1 MSKHLADYG
10 SAPVNF
16 VRGNGSY
23 LFDRKGRKFL
33 DFQTGWCVGTVGWKN
48 REMAEA
54 ISAQAR
60 EGLHLPPWFRL
71 ERHEKFASRLI
82 ELAPGKL
89 NRVFRACSGSEAVE
103 FAIKAARA
111 ATKKSVIVTINGV
124 YHGHTY
130 GAGSV
135 GNAFGNVLAPCDGF
149 AKVRMPK
156 SAKQEAETLREIEDL
171 FARGDVAAFLSE
183 PVWTNAGCFI
193 PSPTFYPA
201 VQSLC
206 RRYGVLLAMDEV
218 ATCMGRCG
226 KLFGS
231 ELWGIEPDILCLG
244 KSFTGGYATM
254 AATMVTESVFKKA
267 RGIPSHPTFGWAF
280 QDLAAVEKN
289 VEIIVRDNLAENAAE
304 VGAYLLDLLK
314 PLESL
319 KKVKA
324 VRGIGMTLAIE
335 FRLPIVV
342 LIAAK
347 CYRAGLVVEFTDLKT
362 LFLSPML
369 NLTKSDAR
377 KGAEIIQKACGMANL
392 SD

>member
-10 SAPVNF
+10 SAPVDF

-23 LFDRKGRKFL
+23 IFDKSGKKFL

-48 REMAEA
+48 AEMAEA

-60 EGLHLPPWFRL
+60 EGFHEPPWFRV
-71 ERHEKFASRLI
+71 ERHERFASRLV

-111 ATKKSVIVTINGV
+111 ATKKPTIVTIDGV

-130 GAGSV
+130 AAASV
-135 GNAFGNVLAPCDGF
+135 GNAFGMVLAPCDGF

-156 SAKQEAETLREIEDL
+156 NQKQEIATLREIETL
-171 FARGDVAAFLSE
+171 FMRGDVAAFLSE

-193 PSPTFYPA
+193 PSPSFYPA
-201 VQSLC
+201 IQTLC
-206 RRYGVLLAMDEV
+206 RQYDVLLAMDEV

-226 KLFGS
+226 KMFAS
-231 ELWGIEPDILCLG
+231 ELWGIEPDIVAVG
-244 KSFTGGYATM
+244 KSLTGGYATM
-254 AATMVTESVFKKA
+254 AATLVTESVFKNA

-289 VEIIVRDNLAENAAE
+289 VEIIARDDLAGNAAT
-304 VGAYLLDLLK
+304 VGAHLLDLLK
-314 PLESL
+314 PLETL
-319 KKVKA
+319 NKVKA
-324 VRGIGMTLAIE
+324 VRGVGMVLAVE
-335 FRLPIVV
+335 FRLPIAV

-347 CYRAGLVVEFTDLKT
+347 CYRLGLVVEFTDAKT

-369 NLTKSDAR
+369 NLTKSNAR
-377 KGAEIIQKACGMANL
+377 KGAEIIRAACGL
-392 SD
+392 K

>member
-1 MSKHLADYG
+1 MGKHLADYG
-10 SAPVNF
+10 SAPVDF

-23 LFDRKGRKFL
+23 LYDKNGKKYL

-48 REMAEA
+48 KEMAEA

-60 EGLHLPPWFRL
+60 EGFHEPPWFRV

-111 ATKKSVIVTINGV
+111 ATKKTTIVTIDGV

-135 GNAFGNVLAPCDGF
+135 GNGFGTTLAPCDGF
-149 AKVRMPK
+149 AKVPMPK
-156 SAKQEAETLREIEDL
+156 NEKREIETLREIEAL
-171 FARGDVAAFLSE
+171 FAQGDVAAFLSE

-193 PSPTFYPA
+193 PSPNFYPS
-201 VQSLC
+201 VESLC
-206 RRYGVLLAMDEV
+206 RAYGVLLAMDEV

-226 KLFGS
+226 RLFGS
-231 ELWGIEPDILCLG
+231 ELWGIRPDIIALG

-254 AATMVTESVFKKA
+254 AATMVTEHVFQRA

-289 VEIIVRDNLAENAAE
+289 VEIIVRDNLAQNAAD

-319 KKVKA
+319 KKVRE
-324 VRGIGMTLAIE
+324 VRGVGMVLAVE
-335 FRLPIVV
+335 FRIPVAV
-342 LIAAK
+342 LVAAR
-347 CYRAGLVVEFTDLKT
+347 CYRAGLVVEFTDART

-369 NLTKSDAR
+369 NLKKSDAR
-377 KGAEIIQKACGMANL
+377 RGAEIIRKACGMANL
-392 SD
+392 SE

>member
-10 SAPVNF
+10 SAPVDF
-16 VRGNGSY
+16 VRGQGSY
-23 LFDRKGRKFL
+23 IYDTRGKKYL

-48 REMAEA
+48 KEMAEA
-54 ISAQAR
+54 ISKQAR
-60 EGLHLPPWFRL
+60 EGFHEPPWFRV
-71 ERHEKFASRLI
+71 ERHETFASRLV

-111 ATKKSVIVTINGV
+111 ATGRPTIISVDGV

-130 GAGSV
+130 GAASV
-135 GNAFGNVLAPCDGF
+135 GNAGNRIGPIVPGF
-149 AKVRMPK
+149 LKMKMPK
-156 SAKQEAETLREIEDL
+156 TGVGFCKELEKTIVE
-171 FARGDVAAFLSE
+171 RGDVAAFLSE
-183 PVWTNAGCFI
+183 PVWTNAGCVI
-193 PSPTFYPA
+193 PPDGFYQE
-201 VQSLC
+201 VQRIC
-206 RRYGVLLAMDEV
+206 RKHKVLLVMDEV

-231 ELWGIEPDILCLG
+231 ELWNIEPDILTLG

-254 AATMVTESVFKKA
+254 AATMVTESVFQKA
-267 RGIPSHPTFGWAF
+267 RGISSHPTFGWAF

-289 VEIIVRDNLAENAAE
+289 VEIIVRDNLAGNAAT

-319 KKVKA
+319 KKVKE
-324 VRGIGMTLAIE
+324 VRGVGMVLAIE
-335 FRLPIVV
+335 FRLPIAP

-347 CYRAGLVVEFTDLKT
+347 CYRNGLVTEFTDART

-369 NLTKSDAR
+369 NLTRKDA
-377 KGAEIIQKACGMANL
+377 KTGANIIKQACGA
-392 SD
+392 

>member
-10 SAPVNF
+10 SAPVDF
-16 VRGNGSY
+16 VRGQGSY
-23 LFDRKGRKFL
+23 IFDRNGKKYL

-48 REMAEA
+48 KEMAEA

-60 EGLHLPPWFRL
+60 EGFHEPPWFRV
-71 ERHEKFASRLI
+71 ERHEKFASRLV

-111 ATKKSVIVTINGV
+111 ATGKPTIVSVDGV

-130 GAGSV
+130 GAASV
-135 GNAFGNVLAPCDGF
+135 GNAGSRIGPIVPGF
-149 AKVRMPK
+149 VKMKMPK
-156 SAKQEAETLREIEDL
+156 TGVGFCKELEKIIVE
-171 FARGDVAAFLSE
+171 RGDVAAFLSE
-183 PVWTNAGCFI
+183 PVWTNAGCVI
-193 PSPTFYPA
+193 PPDGFYQE
-201 VQSLC
+201 VQRIC
-206 RRYGVLLAMDEV
+206 RKHKVLLVMDEV

-231 ELWGIEPDILCLG
+231 ELWGIEPDIVTLG

-254 AATMVTESVFKKA
+254 AATMVTESVFQKA
-267 RGIPSHPTFGWAF
+267 RGISSHPTFGWMF

-289 VEIIVRDNLAENAAE
+289 VEIIVRDDLAGNAAT

-324 VRGIGMTLAIE
+324 VRGIGMVLAIE
-335 FRLPIVV
+335 FRLPIAV
-342 LIAAK
+342 LVAAK
-347 CYRAGLVVEFTDLKT
+347 CYRLGLVVEFTDSKT

-369 NLTKSDAR
+369 NLTKADAR
-377 KGAEIIQKACGMANL
+377 KGAEIIRAACGL
-392 SD
+392 K

>member
-1 MSKHLADYG
+1 MPKHLADYG
-10 SAPVNF
+10 SAPVDF

-23 LFDRKGRKFL
+23 VYDKNGKKFL

-48 REMAEA
+48 KEMAEA

-60 EGLHLPPWFRL
+60 EGFHEPPWFRV
-71 ERHEKFASRLI
+71 ERHETFASRLVK
-82 ELAPGKL
+82 LAPGKL

-111 ATKKSVIVTINGV
+111 ATKKQTVVTIEGV

-135 GNAFGNVLAPCDGF
+135 GNAFGGVLEPCDGF
-149 AKVRMPK
+149 AKVPMPK
-156 SAKQEAETLREIEDL
+156 NQKQEIETLREIEAL
-171 FARGDVAAFLSE
+171 FAQGDVAAFLSE

-193 PSPTFYPA
+193 PSPAFYPA
-201 VQSLC
+201 VQTLC
-206 RRYGVLLAMDEV
+206 RNYGVLLAMDEV

-226 KLFGS
+226 KMFGS
-231 ELWGIEPDILCLG
+231 ELWGIEPDIVTLG

-254 AATMVTESVFKKA
+254 AATLVTESVFKNA
-267 RGIPSHPTFGWAF
+267 RGIPSHPTFGWMF

-289 VEIIVRDNLAENAAE
+289 VEIIIRDRLDENAAG

-319 KKVKA
+319 KKVKE
-324 VRGIGMTLAIE
+324 VRGIGMVLAIE
-335 FRLPIVV
+335 FHLPVAV
-342 LIAAK
+342 LVAAK
-347 CYRAGLVVEFTDLKT
+347 CYRAGLVVEFTDSKT

-369 NLTKSDAR
+369 NLKKSDAR
-377 KGAEIIQKACGMANL
+377 KGAEIIRAACGL
-392 SD
+392 K

>member
-10 SAPVNF
+10 SAPVDF

-23 LFDRKGRKFL
+23 VYDKNGKKYL

-48 REMAEA
+48 AEMAEA

-60 EGLHLPPWFRL
+60 EGFHEPPWFRV
-71 ERHEKFASRLI
+71 ERHEKFASRLV

-103 FAIKAARA
+103 FALKAARA
-111 ATKKSVIVTINGV
+111 ATKKQTVVTIDGV

-135 GNAFGNVLAPCDGF
+135 GNGFNGVLSPCDGF
-149 AKVRMPK
+149 AKVPMPK
-156 SAKQEAETLREIEDL
+156 SPKQEIETLREIEAL
-171 FARGDVAAFLSE
+171 FEQGDIAAFLSE
-183 PVWTNAGCFI
+183 PVWTNAGCII
-193 PSPTFYPA
+193 PSPAFYPA
-201 VQSLC
+201 VQTLC
-206 RRYGVLLAMDEV
+206 RNYGVLLAMDEV

-226 KLFGS
+226 KMFGS
-231 ELWGIEPDILCLG
+231 ELWGIEPDIITLG

-254 AATMVTESVFKKA
+254 AATIVTESVFKNA
-267 RGIPSHPTFGWAF
+267 RGIPSHPTFGWTF

-289 VEIIVRDNLAENAAE
+289 VEIIVRDNLAQNAAD
-304 VGAYLLDLLK
+304 VGDYLLDLLK

-324 VRGIGMTLAIE
+324 VRGVGMVLAVE
-335 FRLPIVV
+335 FRLPIAP

-362 LFLSPML
+362 LFLTPML

-377 KGAEIIQKACGMANL
+377 KGAELIRTACGL
-392 SD
+392 K

>member
-1 MSKHLADYG
+1 MPKHLADYG
-10 SAPVNF
+10 SAPVDF
-16 VRGNGSY
+16 VRGQGSY
-23 LFDRKGRKFL
+23 IFDKRGKKYL

-48 REMAEA
+48 AEMAEA

-60 EGLHLPPWFRL
+60 EGFHEPPWFRV

-111 ATKKSVIVTINGV
+111 ATKKQTVVTIDGV

-135 GNAFGNVLAPCDGF
+135 GNGFGKTLALCDGF

-156 SAKQEAETLREIEDL
+156 NLMQEVETLREIEAL
-171 FARGDVAAFLSE
+171 FAQGDVAAFLSE

-193 PSPTFYPA
+193 PSTGFYPA
-201 VQSLC
+201 VQTLC
-206 RRYGVLLAMDEV
+206 RQYGVLLAMDEV

-226 KLFGS
+226 KMFGS
-231 ELWGIEPDILCLG
+231 ELWGIEPDIVTLG

-254 AATMVTESVFKKA
+254 AATLVTERVFQKA

-289 VEIIVRDNLAENAAE
+289 VEIIVRDRLDENAAT
-304 VGAYLLDLLK
+304 VGAHLLDLLK

-319 KKVKA
+319 KKVKE
-324 VRGIGMTLAIE
+324 VRGVGMVLAIE
-335 FRLPIVV
+335 FRLPIAV

-369 NLTKSDAR
+369 NLTKADAR
-377 KGAEIIQKACGMANL
+377 KGADILKAACGAK
-392 SD
+392 

>member
-1 MSKHLADYG
+1 MPKHLADYG
-10 SAPVNF
+10 SAPIDF

-23 LFDRKGRKFL
+23 LFDKKGRKFL
-33 DFQTGWCVGTVGWKN
+33 DFQTGWCVGTIGWKN
-48 REMAEA
+48 KEMAEA

-71 ERHEKFASRLI
+71 DRHEKFASRLI

-111 ATKKSVIVTINGV
+111 ATGKPTIVSIGGV

-130 GAGSV
+130 SAASV
-135 GNAFGNVLAPCDGF
+135 GNAAGKRMAACDGF
-149 AKVRMPK
+149 VKMRMPK
-156 SAKQEAETLREIEDL
+156 SGVGFCKEFERLVVE
-171 FARGDVAAFLSE
+171 RGDVAAFLSE
-183 PVWTNAGCFI
+183 PVWTNAGCVI
-193 PSPTFYPA
+193 PPDGFYKEIERI
-201 VQSLC
+201 C
-206 RRYGVLLAMDEV
+206 RAHGVLLVMDEV

-226 KLFGS
+226 RLFAS
-231 ELWGIEPDILCLG
+231 ELWGIEPDIIALG

-254 AATMVTESVFKKA
+254 AATLVTESVFKRA

-289 VEIIVRDNLAENAAE
+289 VEIIVRDNLAENAAT
-304 VGAYLLDLLK
+304 VGAYLLELLK
-314 PLESL
+314 PLETL

-324 VRGIGMTLAIE
+324 VRGVGMVLAVE
-335 FRLPIVV
+335 FRLPMAV
-342 LIAAK
+342 LVAAK
-347 CYRAGLVVEFTDLKT
+347 CYRLGLVVEFTDAKT

-369 NLTKSDAR
+369 NLTKSEAR
-377 KGAEIIQKACGMANL
+377 KGAEIIRAACGL
-392 SD
+392 K

>member
-10 SAPVNF
+10 SAPIDF
-16 VRGNGSY
+16 VRGQGSY
-23 LFDRKGRKFL
+23 LFDKRGKKYL

-48 REMAEA
+48 KEMAEA

-60 EGLHLPPWFRL
+60 EGLHVPPWFRM
-71 ERHEKFASRLI
+71 ERHERFASRLI

-103 FAIKAARA
+103 FAIRCARM
-111 ATKKSVIVTINGV
+111 ATGKSTIISVDGV

-130 GAGSV
+130 GAASLGDACKK
-135 GNAFGNVLAPCDGF
+135 GMEPCLPGF
-149 AKVRMPK
+149 IKLKMPK
-156 SAKQEAETLREIEDL
+156 TSERFCTEFERLVVE
-171 FARGDVAAFLSE
+171 RGDVAAFMSE
-183 PVWTNAGCFI
+183 PVWTNAGCKI
-193 PSPTFYPA
+193 PPAGFYKEIERI
-201 VQSLC
+201 C
-206 RRYGVLLAMDEV
+206 RKHGVLLVMDEV

-226 KLFGS
+226 KMFGS
-231 ELWGIEPDILCLG
+231 ELWGIEPDIMALG

-254 AATMVTESVFKKA
+254 AATMVTESVFQKA

-289 VEIIVRDNLAENAAE
+289 VEIIVRDRLDQNAAE
-304 VGAYLLDLLK
+304 VGAYLLGLLK

-319 KKVKA
+319 KKVKE
-324 VRGIGMTLAIE
+324 VRGVGMVLAVE
-335 FRLPIVV
+335 FRLPVAP

-347 CYRAGLVVEFTDLKT
+347 CYRNGLVTEFTDTHT

-369 NLTKSDAR
+369 SLTR
-377 KGAEIIQKACGMANL
+377 KEAKNGANIIKMACGA
-392 SD
+392 